1 MQLQLIKFL
10 LSKDVHQKYG
20 ESLRSVF
27 KDNKEINQLLTMLD
41 RLHSEYDKDITFAE
55 YSTYVLANCMEK
67 DRDVFAQLLNA
78 VNEADTESV
87 ILADVFADIMRRQK
101 AYEVALSALEV
112 SEGRKNFADLV
123 DMTKELSVT
132 DMAGDCDVE
141 SMFADDNLENIHA
154 KRKTQLGLR
163 WRLAALN
170 RSLGSLRQGN
180 FGFIFARPETGK
192 TTFLASEVTYF
203 AEQVRKRNIEQ
214 PDNPV
219 GPIVWF
225 NNEQEI
231 GEVIDRVAQATFGIH
246 VDELNA
252 KRSYYEQRNKDLLN
266 RSIRFIDGASIHRK
280 DVEKICRAVKPS
292 MVIFDQIDKIK
303 GFTDDREDLRLGHI
317 YIWAREIAKE
327 YCPVIGVCQAD
338 GTAEGKKWLTMDNVA
353 NAKTSKQAEAD
364 WILGIG
370 KVHTVEEEFMRYLH
384 LSKNKL
390 SGDSDTDPRLRHG
403 RLEVMIDPE
412 IGRYKDVG

>member
-10 LSKDVHQKYG
+10 LNRDVYLKYG
-20 ESLRSVF
+20 DSLHSVF
-27 KDNKEINQLLTMLD
+27 KDNKEISQLLKYLD
-41 RLHSEYDKDITFAE
+41 KLHSDYESDISFAE

-67 DRDVFAQLLNA
+67 DRAIFAQLLNT
-78 VNEADTESV
+78 VGEADDRSV
-87 ILADVFADIMRRQK
+87 ILADVFADIMKRQK
-101 AYEVALSALEV
+101 AYELALSALEV

-123 DMTKELSVT
+123 DMTKDLSS
-132 DMAGDCDVE
+132 AGDVVDDDVE
-141 SMFADDNLENIHA
+141 SMFLDDNLENIYA

-163 WRLAALN
+163 WRLDALN

-203 AEQVRKRNIEQ
+203 AEQVRKRNLEQ
-214 PDNPV
+214 PENPV

-225 NNEQEI
+225 NNEQE
-231 GEVIDRVAQATFGIH
+231 GNEVVIRVAQATFGANRED
-246 VDELNA
+246 VDANPTLFERKFRECLG
-252 KRSYYEQRNKDLLN
+252 KC
-266 RSIRFIDGASIHRK
+266 IRYVDSASIHRK
-280 DVEKICRAVKPS
+280 DVEKVCKVIKPS
-292 MVIFDQIDKIK
+292 MLIFDQIDKIK

-317 YIWAREIAKE
+317 YIWARELAKE

-370 KVHTVEEEFMRYLH
+370 KVHTIEEEFMRYLH

-390 SGDSDTDPRLRHG
+390 PGDADTDPRLRHG
-403 RLEVMIDPE
+403 RFEVRINPE
-412 IGRYKDVG
+412 IGRYEDI

>member
-27 KDNKEINQLLTMLD
+27 KDNKEISQLLTMLD

-67 DRDVFAQLLNA
+67 DREVFAQLLNT
-78 VNEADTESV
+78 VSEADTESV

-101 AYEVALSALEV
+101 AYELALSALEV

-123 DMTKELSVT
+123 DMTKDLSS
-132 DMAGDCDVE
+132 AGDVADDDVE
-141 SMFADDNLENIHA
+141 SMFLDDNLENIYA

-203 AEQVRKRNIEQ
+203 AEQVRKRNLDC
-214 PDNPV
+214 PDDPV

-225 NNEQEI
+225 NNEQEG
-231 GEVIDRVAQATFGIH
+231 GEVVIRVAQATFGIT
-246 VDELNA
+246 EGEIKANPQ
-252 KRSYYEQRNKDLLN
+252 YYEQRFRDRLGKC
-266 RSIRFIDGASIHRK
+266 IRYIDSASIHRK

-292 MVIFDQIDKIK
+292 AIIFDQIDKIK

-317 YIWAREIAKE
+317 YVWARELAKE

-370 KVHTVEEEFMRYLH
+370 KVHTVDEEFMRYLH

-390 SGDSDTDPRLRHG
+390 PGDADTDPRLRHG
-403 RLEVMIDPE
+403 RMDVRINPE
-412 IGRYKDVG
+412 IGRYEDI